1 MQWPT
6 LIVDDFFNDP
16 HEIVKLSKT
25 FKYAKAVDDTWPGTR
40 SPPTH
45 TVHKKFFLWSTE
57 KILSVLYPMHVH
69 GLKWQAVQYF
79 QRVPYTIYGG
89 EGWIHRDQDWEF
101 TSIVYLSDHPES
113 GTCLYK
119 NTDYRVDP
127 DSEEERRR
135 FNRDL
140 TDFKRQEKY
149 RKKANNKFNKKV
161 ELFSNFNRLVLFDG
175 WQWHGSKN
183 SGKNKEERLT
193 LVTFFKKITFFQK
206 LVAEDVKYPIP
217 TMRRI

>member
-6 LIVDDFFNDP
+6 VIVDDFFTDP

-25 FKYAKAVDDTWPGTR
+25 FKYVKAYDNTWPGTR
-40 SPPTH
+40 SPATH
-45 TVHKKFFLWSTE
+45 TVNEKFFLWSTE

-69 GLKWQAVQYF
+69 GLKWHAVQYF

-89 EGWIHRDQDWEF
+89 EGWIHQDQDWEF
-101 TSIVYLSDHPES
+101 TSIVYLSDHKES

-119 NTDYRVDP
+119 PNDYAVNAKWD
-127 DSEEERRR
+127 DERRR
-135 FNRDL
+135 FFRDL
-140 TDFKRQEKY
+140 TDFKRQEKF
-149 RKKANNKFNKKV
+149 RKKASARFDKKV

-175 WQWHGSKN
+175 WQWHASKQ
-183 SGKNKEERLT
+183 SKKKKEDRLT
-193 LVTFFKKITFFQK
+193 LVTFFKKITSFQK
-206 LVAEDVKYPIP
+206 ITTVDVKYPIP